1 MRLRLALRWQIL
13 LLTAVPLIALAGA
26 SLYLVDRG
34 VSARTETQLRED
46 LRRAATVFETLLA
59 ARAEEL
65 QTASAVIVRDP
76 RFFALLTLPH
86 GPRDRDYR
94 ATMAGVAQD
103 FHRITH
109 PDVFEVADERGA
121 IVASVGSVPLDAKPR
136 TPLLQ
141 AALAGRAESRA
152 IAQHGTHLLLTATP
166 VIADGRVVGALI
178 MGTEIGGALAGHL
191 RGLTTSEVTF
201 LSGGL
206 VTRSTLDETEDR
218 DAAMRMA
225 AQADHSHGAAH
236 AALGRE
242 GRWIALAR
250 PLPLAAEGSHQTYV
264 LQRSFEAETAFLRA
278 VRTHLF
284 ELGLLTLLVVALA
297 SSFIARHITRPI
309 VQLVQAAEAMER
321 GRWDA
326 PIDCS
331 RTDEI
336 GYLAN
341 RFDAMR
347 VQQRSYVQNLQEV
360 SRAKSEFISIASH
373 ELRTPIAVIRGWE
386 GMFRSGHVL
395 PPSDRLTQGL
405 DAIERACGTL
415 ERIAV
420 DATRMADFG
429 RRSAA
434 PETTHESVAEIIEE
448 AIREVHALAPDRRV
462 AVDLILQRG
471 AERAWVDRPL
481 LLQALHALISNGVR
495 FTLDGGQVTVE
506 ARALGDMLLLE
517 VQDNGI
523 GLSADTR
530 RRLLDPTFVSH
541 EAKHHR
547 TAHGL
552 EYNIPGLGFGLALAG
567 RVAEAHGGR
576 LQWDGEEGRGSRFTL
591 ELPAAL
597 ATARTEEA
605 A

>member
-1 MRLRLALRWQIL
+1 MRLALRWQIL
-13 LLTAVPLIALAGA
+13 LLTALPLIALAGA
-26 SLYLVDRG
+26 SLWLVDRG
-34 VSARTETQLRED
+34 VSSRTEIALGDD

-76 RFFALLTLPH
+76 RFFAVLTLPH

-94 ATMAGVAQD
+94 ATMAGVAKD

-109 PDVFEVADERGA
+109 PDVFEVADEHGM
-121 IVASVGSVPLDAKPR
+121 IVASVGSVPLQAEPR
-136 TPLLQ
+136 ASLLKS
-141 AALAGRAESRA
+141 ALSGHPESRA
-152 IAQHGTHLLLTATP
+152 IAQRGTHVLLVATP
-166 VIADGRVVGALI
+166 VIADRRVVGVLL
-178 MGTEIGGALAGHL
+178 MGTEVGSTLAKDL
-191 RGLTTSEVTF
+191 RGLTSSEVTF
-201 LSGGL
+201 LLGGI
-206 VTRSTLDETEDR
+206 VTRSTLDATGDR
-218 DAAMRMA
+218 DAAMHMA
-225 AQADHSHGAAH
+225 ERADRSHDSSH
-236 AALGRE
+236 AALGRQ
-242 GRWIALAR
+242 GSWIALAR
-250 PLPLAAEGSHQTYV
+250 PLPLAAVGSHQTYV

-284 ELGLLTLLVVALA
+284 ELGLFTLLMVALA

-309 VQLVQAAEAMER
+309 LQLVQAAEAMES

-326 PIDCS
+326 PVDCS

-336 GYLAN
+336 GYLAA

-347 VQQRSYVQNLQEV
+347 VQQRSYVENLQQA

-386 GMFRSGHVL
+386 GMFRTGHIL
-395 PPSDRLTQGL
+395 PTNGRFTQGL

-415 ERIAV
+415 ERVAV

-429 RRSAA
+429 NRAA
-434 PETTHESVAEIIEE
+434 SPETSHESVAEMIEE
-448 AIREVHALAPDRRV
+448 ATREVQVLGAGRRV
-462 AVDLILQRG
+462 AVDLIIQAG

-481 LLQALHALISNGVR
+481 LLQAMHALISNGIR
-495 FTLDGGQVTVE
+495 FTQDGGQVTVE
-506 ARALGDMLLLE
+506 ARPQGDMLLIE
-517 VQDNGI
+517 VKDDGI
-523 GLSADTR
+523 GLSPETR

-547 TAHGL
+547 TSHGL
-552 EYNIPGLGFGLALAG
+552 EFNVPGLGFGLPLAG

-591 ELPAAL
+591 ELPSAL
-597 ATARTEEA
+597 AASRMEDA